1 VSGDASVRPVIAFD
15 TATTVAVVGL
25 GSADGRLLEA
35 ASWSAGYR
43 HGEEL
48 LVRIDA
54 LLATA
59 ATELAGLGGVIVGTG
74 PGAFTGLRV
83 GLATAKGLAHG
94 LGIPIVGVRTSA
106 ALQAA
111 ARSVA
116 VAAVSGGGRPVNGD
130 EARSDAGAAV
140 ALLLP
145 AGPSDRVLVA
155 PDGTTSLVR
164 AGDEPTIEPGWLLAA
179 VDLDGRAPDDAV
191 ALGRRARAGLA
202 AALVEAGAARLA
214 AGEPDDLAGLVP
226 EYVTL
231 PRGVRA
237 ETGAVAW
244 SRDPS

>member
-1 VSGDASVRPVIAFD
+1 MSRGGGARSVLAFD
-15 TATTVAVVGL
+15 TATTVAIVAL
-25 GSADGRLLEA
+25 GSADGRLLQA

-48 LVRIDA
+48 LARIDA
-54 LLATA
+54 LLTDAG
-59 ATELAGLGGVIVGTG
+59 TELAGLGAVVVGTG

-94 LGIPIVGVRTSA
+94 LGVPIVGIRTSA

-111 ARSVA
+111 VGSVAA
-116 VAAVSGGGRPVNGD
+116 VAAVPGRRPADRDRTDV
-130 EARSDAGAAV
+130 GAAV

-145 AGPSDRVLVA
+145 AGPSDRVFVT
-155 PDGTTSLVR
+155 PDGATSLVR
-164 AGDEPTIEPGWLLAA
+164 AGDEPAVEPGWLLAA

-191 ALGRRARAGLA
+191 ALGRRARDGLA

-214 AGEPDDLAGLVP
+214 AGRPDDLAALVP

-231 PRGVRA
+231 PRGVR
-237 ETGAVAW
+237 EESGAVAW

>member
-1 VSGDASVRPVIAFD
+1 MSGDGGARPVLAFD
-15 TATTVAVVGL
+15 TATTVAIVAL
-25 GSADGRLLEA
+25 GSADGRLLHV
-35 ASWSAGYR
+35 ASWPAGYR

-48 LVRIDA
+48 LTRIDA
-54 LLATA
+54 LLADA
-59 ATELAGLGGVIVGTG
+59 GTELAGLGGVVVGTG

-94 LGIPIVGVRTSA
+94 LGIPIVGIRTST

-111 ARSVA
+111 VRSVA
-116 VAAVSGGGRPVNGD
+116 ALVAVPGGRPAD
-130 EARSDAGAAV
+130 RDRALTGAAV

-155 PDGTTSLVR
+155 PDASTTLVR
-164 AGDEPTIEPGWLLAA
+164 AGDEPVVEPGWLLAA

-191 ALGRRARAGLA
+191 ALGRRARDGLA

-214 AGEPDDLAGLVP
+214 AGQPDDLAALVP